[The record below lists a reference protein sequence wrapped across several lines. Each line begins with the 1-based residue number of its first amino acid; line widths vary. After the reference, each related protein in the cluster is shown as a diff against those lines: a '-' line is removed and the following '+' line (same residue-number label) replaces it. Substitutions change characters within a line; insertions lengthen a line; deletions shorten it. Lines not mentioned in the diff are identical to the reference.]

1 MITLK
6 IFIASS
12 CELSEQRILIG
23 DYIRRLSYDYSPR
36 GVRLRLACWEDF
48 YPEYKGTSKQQEYD
62 ETLIQTCD
70 IFIAIFRTRC
80 GMYTQHEVKLA
91 LDLKKECH
99 ILQLPSTEEHNDL
112 DKFLSSIEIVPQQCD
127 DILLIEKIAKIVDN
141 YMITHQISLSS
152 IATPINTWRLYATIP
167 DDLEGFRIGFSNMVR
182 SLENILEETLGCYF
196 SLYPYRTP
204 NNIVPAEYY
213 LCFIK
218 DSWNQNDE
226 QEVEKAYE
234 LCRNSSIPETIL
246 YQIEGHAGANSNL
259 LAQKINS
266 EYQAFSKSYSHI
278 DTVKSDLTCWALR
291 HKMVVPFDAVQAF
304 SIEGDMLYCYGRP
317 FFNLSIY
324 PELHSSIVCITRTI
338 ANIDEKIRRNT
349 KGGIVKNEIL
359 AISLANKRK
368 HQEQQLQSTIN
379 NWYNK
384 MQLLENLHF
393 GARKSQI
400 EALKS
405 DQFTQ
410 YTELSEEIKHKT
422 IKCNNADKLFLRDFA
437 AKLLEWENVANVN
450 LSMNQIHV
458 SEYIQVLTHIVKVCD
473 TYFHPLDII
482 FDEDAIF
489 KKIIDTA
496 DQYNYHTLFTEVMR
510 VNYANSFSRDLH
522 HDVAGDYY
530 LNAFEHIIKIEDDSV
545 LAHRHK
551 SYVIK
556 SLMHYYAEIDDKQA
570 VFELG
575 AKYEN
580 LISQWQNTNIHTNY
594 DVDLARCYSF
604 MLAAAPKYYGVCKEL
619 AEKSEILIERLH
631 KQFDSR
637 PYDPDYFDALCYFN
651 IVLSAYFID
660 RYEVGGVEYFKK
672 ALYYIKESQNSIHAC
687 YPYIPLRVSQY
698 LSHPLHN
705 RGFIYSKVNNWKSAI
720 SNYKS
725 ALKKREALYRRN
737 LNDKALFEV
746 AQTLVNLGD
755 VYRKAKKFDKAL
767 ECADRAISIYGT
779 KRGKQM
785 SVFDMYYY
793 EAYQLKATILLDI
806 DEEKGNYPQ
815 EALKMLQECLDWS
828 NKHPHNDYKDRFE
841 GVSGVTL
848 NSDKYRK
855 NRMF

>member
-48 YPEYKGTSKQQEYD
+48 YPEYKGKSKQQEYD
-62 ETLIQTCD
+62 EMLIKTCD

-80 GMYTQHEVKLA
+80 GIYTQHEVRLA

-127 DILLIEKIAKIVDN
+127 DTLFLKEIGNIVDN
-141 YMITHQISLSS
+141 YMSTHQISLSS
-152 IATPINTWRLYATIP
+152 KATPLNAWRLYATIP
-167 DDLEGFRIGFSNMVR
+167 DDLKDLRIGFSNMVR
-182 SLENILEETLGCYF
+182 SLENFLEETLGCYF

-204 NNIVPAEYY
+204 DNIVSTEHY

-234 LCRNSSIPETIL
+234 SCRNSSIPETAL
-246 YQIEGHAGANSNL
+246 YQFEGHEGENNNS
-259 LAQKINS
+259 LARKINS
-266 EYQAFSKSYSHI
+266 EYQAFSRSYSHI
-278 DTVKSDLTCWALR
+278 DTIKYDLTCWALR
-291 HKMVVPFDAVQAF
+291 HKMAVALDAVQTF
-304 SIEGDMLYCYGRP
+304 TIEGDMMCCYGRP

-324 PELHSSIVCITRTI
+324 PELHSSIVSITRTI

-384 MQLLENLHF
+384 MQLLESLHF
-393 GARKSQI
+393 GTRKSQI

-405 DQFTQ
+405 EQFTQ

-422 IKCNNADKLFLRDFA
+422 IKCNDADKLFLRDFA
-437 AKLLEWENVANVN
+437 AKLFEWENIAGVN

-489 KKIIDTA
+489 KKIIDAA

-530 LNAFEHIIKIEDDSV
+530 LNAFEHILKIEDDSV

-556 SLMHYYAEIDDKQA
+556 SLLHYYADIDDKQA

-580 LISQWQNTNIHTNY
+580 LIYQWQNANIHTNY

-631 KQFDSR
+631 KQFDSK

-660 RYEVGGVEYFKK
+660 RYENGDAEYLNK
-672 ALYYIKESQNSIHAC
+672 ALHYIKESQNSLYAC
-687 YPYIPLRVSQY
+687 YPYNPSYVLQSLSQ
-698 LSHPLHN
+698 PLHN
-705 RGFIYSKVNNWKSAI
+705 RGFLYSKVNDWKRAI

-725 ALKKREALYRRN
+725 ALKKREALYRRD
-737 LNDKALFEV
+737 LNDRALFDV

-755 VYRKAKKFDKAL
+755 VYCKAKKFDKAL
-767 ECADRAISIYGT
+767 ECADRAVSIYGT

-793 EAYQLKATILLDI
+793 EAYQLKATILMDI
-806 DEEKGNYPQ
+806 DKGKGKYQ
-815 EALKMLQECLDWS
+815 HTALKMMQECLDWS
-828 NKHPHNDYKDRFE
+828 NKHPHNDYKDCFD
-841 GVSGVTL
+841 GVSGVIL
-848 NSDKYRK
+848 KSYKK
-855 NRMF
+855 GKC